1 MPKITKENAVKF
13 IEEARQA
20 TDTSVKAKDTRDY
33 EVMLVEM
40 LREEFKG
47 LF

>member
-1 MPKITKENAVKF
+1 MPKITKENAIKF

>member
-1 MPKITKENAVKF
+1 MPKITKENVTKF
-13 IEEARQA
+13 IDEARQA

-33 EVMLVEM
+33 ETMLVEM

>member
-1 MPKITKENAVKF
+1 MPKITKENAIKF

-33 EVMLVEM
+33 ETMLVEM

>member
-1 MPKITKENAVKF
+1 MPKITKENAIKF

-47 LF
+47 M

>member
-1 MPKITKENAVKF
+1 MPKITKENAIKF

-20 TDTSVKAKDTRDY
+20 TNTSVKAKDTRDY
-33 EVMLVEM
+33 EAMLVEM

>member
-1 MPKITKENAVKF
+1 MPKITKENTIKF